1 MRCPECGCIDDKVL
15 ETRFSKDKDLVRRRR
30 ECLGCGVRFTTQEEV
45 IRAELMVVKSSGS
58 RQDFSAAKLRLG
70 LSLACRKRP
79 VSDEQID
86 EAVSAIRRE
95 LERRFERDVPARVVG
110 ELAMEKLRELDSV
123 AFVRFASVYRDFR
136 DAGEFVTAIRDLE
149 KPS

>member
-45 IRAELMVVKSSGS
+45 IRAELMVVKSNGS
-58 RQDFSAAKLRLG
+58 RQDFSTAKLRLG